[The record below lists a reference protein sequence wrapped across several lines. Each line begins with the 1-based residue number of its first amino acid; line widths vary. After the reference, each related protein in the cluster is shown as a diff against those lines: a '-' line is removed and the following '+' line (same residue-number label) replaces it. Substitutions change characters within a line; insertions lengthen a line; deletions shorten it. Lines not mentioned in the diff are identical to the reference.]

1 MGAFLLEKTMTPND
15 NRCVVTGLGVICAVG
30 NNVEETWKNAL
41 ESVSGIHKTT
51 SVDTVN
57 CYADLA
63 AEVNCDSLD
72 EIDAPEEKDRVSKLC
87 IKAANE
93 ALADAGLG
101 NFNDDQ
107 RVSVIIGS
115 CVGGVISIEHY
126 HQGAKEAADIPKMPI
141 ASIASQVA
149 ETCGAGG
156 IVTNVANACA
166 AGTISI
172 ALACD
177 LIRAGK
183 ADVVVAGGADS
194 FAAVPYSGSLSLH
207 ALDENGCSPF
217 NHCNGITLG
226 EGAGVVIVESYEHA
240 QKRGA
245 KQYCEVLGSGVTS
258 DANHITAPREDA
270 LCLIEAMNRAVKNS
284 GIQKSDIGYVNAH
297 GTGTGKNDYA
307 EMTAF
312 KSFFGE
318 ENPTVSVS
326 STKVLTGHCLG
337 AAGAIEAVFSIKAL
351 TTDTVLPTFPYSEED
366 SKALKEK
373 VGEMDFVQNKA
384 RGKSLKCVMSNN
396 VAFGG
401 TNASIIFSKE
411 QGSVSAQA
419 ARDKKIAVTG
429 LGIVSPLGNSKNA
442 YLEAVNAGKKPES
455 ASVRSTITLDDYK
468 DLGIK
473 MAFYRKL
480 DNLGQLQ
487 TVSGMRALQDAGFKV
502 TDENAKDIGII
513 VGTSEGG
520 LGSTYD
526 FEELIA
532 REGNANGSAFK
543 FPHTVYNAAGG
554 YLSICSGI
562 KGYGVTITTGP
573 LSGLDSIGYSMNVI
587 HDGQEQA
594 MMATG
599 TDENIPVITEF
610 AQKLNFAA
618 SDVVAP
624 FAGAEGCVVGDGS
637 VSILLEEEEYAKAR
651 GAKVYCYALGY
662 GHGRKNVKFGKL
674 SGSDEALDKA
684 INDAL
689 ADAGLTTAD
698 IDAVCGFANGFK
710 KVDDIEKGALM
721 RVFGEKLATMPLFE
735 VKERVGE
742 GRAGSA
748 ALAASEAALL
758 LSGELAKDNAY
769 FIAADGTVSSK
780 VTEAAGL
787 KKILV
792 ISFAAGGSYSAGVFG
807 K

>member
-1 MGAFLLEKTMTPND
+1 MTPND
-15 NRCVVTGLGVICAVG
+15 KRCVVTGLGVICAVG
-30 NNVEETWKNAL
+30 NNVEETWNNAL
-41 ESVSGIHKTT
+41 KSVSGIHKTT

-63 AEVNCDSLD
+63 AEVKCDTLD
-72 EIDAPEEKDRVSKLC
+72 EIEAPEEKDRVSKLC

-93 ALADAGLG
+93 ALADAGLS

-183 ADVVVAGGADS
+183 ADVVLAGGADS
-194 FAAVPYSGSLSLH
+194 FAAVPYSGFLSLH

-240 QKRGA
+240 QKRNA
-245 KQYCEVLGSGVTS
+245 KTYCEVLGSGVTS

-270 LCLIEAMNRAVKNS
+270 LCLMEAMNRAVKNS
-284 GIQKSDIGYVNAH
+284 GIAKSDIGYVNAH

-312 KSFFGE
+312 KTFFGE

-326 STKVLTGHCLG
+326 STKVMTGHCLG

-351 TTDTVLPTFPYSEED
+351 TTDTVLPTLHYSAED
-366 SKALKEK
+366 SAALKEK
-373 VGEMDFVQNKA
+373 AGTIDFVQNEPRQKPLQ
-384 RGKSLKCVMSNN
+384 SVMSNN

-401 TNASIIFSKE
+401 TNASIVFSK
-411 QGSVSAQA
+411 QAGDVSAQSA
-419 ARDKKIAVTG
+419 KAKKIAVTG
-429 LGIVSPLGNSKNA
+429 LGIVSPMGNSKAA
-442 YLEAVNAGKKPES
+442 YIEAVKAGKKPES
-455 ASVRSTITLDDYK
+455 ASVKSTISLDDYK
-468 DLGIK
+468 ELGIK

-487 TVSGMRALQDAGFKV
+487 TVSGMRALQDAAFTV
-502 TDENAKDIGII
+502 TEDNAKDIGII

-610 AQKLNFAA
+610 AQKLGVAA

-624 FAGAEGCVVGDGS
+624 FANADGCVVGDGS

-651 GAKVYCYALGY
+651 GAKVYCYALGF

-674 SGSDEALDKA
+674 AGSEEALDKA

-689 ADAGLTTAD
+689 ADAGLKASD

-710 KVDDIEKGALM
+710 KVDDIEKGALQ
-721 RVFGEKLATMPLFE
+721 RVFGEKLVSMPLFE
-735 VKERVGE
+735 VKERTGE

-748 ALAASEAALL
+748 ALAASEAAML
-758 LSGELAKDNAY
+758 LSGELESDNAY
-769 FIAADGTVSSK
+769 FVAADGSVSNK
-780 VTEAAGL
+780 VAAAANL
-787 KKILV
+787 KNVLI
-792 ISFAAGGSYSAGVFG
+792 ISFAAGGSYSAVVFG

>member
-1 MGAFLLEKTMTPND
+1 MTPD
-15 NRCVVTGLGVICAVG
+15 ERRCVVTGLGVICAVG
-30 NNVEETWKNAL
+30 NNVEETWKSAL

-51 SVDTVN
+51 SLDTKN

-63 AEVNCDSLD
+63 AEVKCDTLD
-72 EIDAPEEKDRVSKLC
+72 QIDAPEEKDRVSKLC

-93 ALADAGLG
+93 ALADAGLSSFG
-101 NFNDDQ
+101 DDQ
-107 RVSVIIGS
+107 RVSVVIGS
-115 CVGGVISIEHY
+115 CVGGVLSIEQY
-126 HQGAKEAADIPKMPI
+126 HQHGRDAAEIAKMPI

-172 ALACD
+172 AVACD

-183 ADVVVAGGADS
+183 ADVVIAGGADS
-194 FAAVPYSGSLSLH
+194 FASVPYSGFLSLH

-217 NHCNGITLG
+217 NRCNGITLG
-226 EGAGVVIVESYEHA
+226 EGAGIVIVESYEHA
-240 QKRGA
+240 QKRSA

-258 DANHITAPREDA
+258 DANHITAPREDGV
-270 LCLIEAMNRAVKNS
+270 CLMEAINRAVKNS
-284 GIQKSDIGYVNAH
+284 GIDKSDIGYVNAH
-297 GTGTGKNDYA
+297 GTGTGKNDNA
-307 EMTAF
+307 EITAF
-312 KSFFGE
+312 KNFFGE
-318 ENPTVSVS
+318 DNANVSVS
-326 STKVLTGHCLG
+326 STKVMTGHCLG

-351 TTDTVLPTFPYSEED
+351 TTDTVLPTFPYTEEQ
-366 SKALKEK
+366 SAALKEK
-373 VGEMDFVQNKA
+373 VGALDFVQNKA
-384 RGKSLKCVMSNN
+384 RHKELKCVLSNN

-401 TNASIIFSKE
+401 TNAAIVFSKVPGE
-411 QGSVSAQA
+411 VSAQSEKG
-419 ARDKKIAVTG
+419 KKIAVTG
-429 LGIVSPLGNSKNA
+429 LGIVSPLGNSKAA
-442 YLEAVNAGKKPES
+442 YIEAVKAGKKPEG
-455 ASVRSTITLDDYK
+455 ASVHSTIALEDYK
-468 DLGIK
+468 ELGIK

-487 TVSGMRALQDAGFKV
+487 TVSGMRALQDSAFQV
-502 TDENAKDIGII
+502 TDDNAKDIGII

-520 LGSTYD
+520 LGATYD

-532 REGNANGSAFK
+532 ELGNAGGSAFK

-587 HDGQEQA
+587 HDGQEKA

-599 TDENIPVITEF
+599 TDENLPIITEF
-610 AQKLNFAA
+610 AQKLGVAA

-624 FAGAEGCVVGDGS
+624 FAENEGCVVGDGS
-637 VSILLEEEEYAKAR
+637 VSIMLEEEEYAKAR
-651 GAKVYCYALGY
+651 GAKVYCYALGF

-674 SGSDEALDKA
+674 AGSDEALDMA

-689 ADAGLTTAD
+689 ADAGLKASD
-698 IDAVCGFANGFK
+698 IDAVCGFANGCK
-710 KVDDIEKGALM
+710 RIDDIEKGALK

-735 VKERVGE
+735 VKERTGE

-748 ALAASEAALL
+748 ALAAAEAALL
-758 LSGELAKDNAY
+758 LNGELASDNAY
-769 FIAADGTVSSK
+769 FVAADGSVASK
-780 VTEAAGL
+780 QADSANL

-792 ISFAAGGSYSAGVFG
+792 ISFAAGGSYSAVVLG
-807 K
+807 KNA

>member
-1 MGAFLLEKTMTPND
+1 MTSND
-15 NRCVVTGLGVICAVG
+15 CRCVVTGLGVICAIG

-41 ESVSGIHKTT
+41 NSVSGIHKTT
-51 SVDTVN
+51 SVDTKN

-72 EIDAPEEKDRVSKLC
+72 AIDAPEEKDRASKLC

-93 ALADAGLG
+93 ALKDANLG
-101 NFNDDQ
+101 NFGDDQ
-107 RVSVIIGS
+107 RVAVIIGS
-115 CVGGVISIEHY
+115 CVGGVISVEHY
-126 HQGAKEAADIPKMPI
+126 HQNGRPAADIPKMPI

-177 LIRAGK
+177 LIRAGR
-183 ADVVVAGGADS
+183 ADVVIAGGADS
-194 FAAVPYSGSLSLH
+194 FAAVPYSGFLSLH

-226 EGAGVVIVESYEHA
+226 EGAGIVVVESYEHA

-258 DANHITAPREDA
+258 DAHHITAPREDG
-270 LCLIEAMNRAVKNS
+270 LCLTEAMNRAVKNS
-284 GIQKSDIGYVNAH
+284 GIKKSDIGYLNAH
-297 GTGTGKNDYA
+297 GTGTGKNDNA
-307 EMTAF
+307 EINAF
-312 KSFFGE
+312 GKFFAE
-318 ENPTVSVS
+318 ENPTISVS
-326 STKVLTGHCLG
+326 STKVMTGHCLG

-351 TTDTVLPTFPYSEED
+351 TTNTVLPTLHYTAED
-366 SKALKEK
+366 SEALKAK
-373 VGEMDFVQNKA
+373 VGQMDFVQNTP
-384 RGKSLKCVMSNN
+384 KSKELNCVMSNN

-401 TNASIIFSKE
+401 TNASIVFSKMAGDVVK
-411 QGSVSAQA
+411 QPAKG
-419 ARDKKIAVTG
+419 KKIAVTG
-429 LGIVSPLGNSKNA
+429 IGIVSPLGNSKQA
-442 YLEAVNAGKKPES
+442 YLDAVKNDAKPES
-455 ASVRSTITLDDYK
+455 VSVHSTITNDDYK
-468 DLGIK
+468 ELGIK

-487 TVSGMRALQDAGFKV
+487 TVSGMRALQDANFTV
-502 TDENAKDIGII
+502 SDDNAKDVGII

-520 LGSTYD
+520 LGATYD

-532 REGNANGSAFK
+532 EQGNANGSAFK

-573 LSGLDSIGYSMNVI
+573 VSGLDSIGYSMGVI
-587 HDGQEQA
+587 YDGQESA

-599 TDENIPVITEF
+599 SDENLPIITEF
-610 AQKLNFAA
+610 AQKLNVAA
-618 SDVVAP
+618 DKVVAP
-624 FAGAEGCVVGDGS
+624 FDNAEGFVVGDGS
-637 VSILLEEEEYAKAR
+637 VSIMMETEEYAKAR
-651 GAKVYCYALGY
+651 DAKVYCYALGY
-662 GHGRKNVKFGKL
+662 GNGRKNVKFGKVAG
-674 SGSDEALDKA
+674 SGEALDNA

-689 ADAGLTTAD
+689 KDAGLAVAD
-698 IDAVCGFANGFK
+698 IDAVCGFADGFK
-710 KVDDIEKGALM
+710 TVDDIEKESLA
-721 RVFGEKLATMPLFE
+721 RVFGDKLETLPLFE

-742 GRAGSA
+742 GRAASA
-748 ALAASEAALL
+748 TLAAAEAALL
-758 LSGELAKDNAY
+758 LSGEMESDNAY
-769 FIAADGTVSSK
+769 FVAKDGSVSRK
-780 VTEAAGL
+780 NVDAAGL

-792 ISFAAGGSYSAGVFG
+792 VAFATGGSYSAVVFG

>member
-1 MGAFLLEKTMTPND
+1 MTSND
-15 NRCVVTGLGVICAVG
+15 CRCVVTGLGVICAIG

-41 ESVSGIHKTT
+41 NSISGIHKTT
-51 SVDTVN
+51 SVDTKN

-72 EIDAPEEKDRVSKLC
+72 AIDAPEEKDRASKLC

-93 ALADAGLG
+93 ALKDANLG
-101 NFNDDQ
+101 NFGDDQ
-107 RVSVIIGS
+107 RVAVIIGS
-115 CVGGVISIEHY
+115 CVGGVISVEHY
-126 HQGAKEAADIPKMPI
+126 HQNGRPAADIPKMPI

-177 LIRAGK
+177 LIRAGR
-183 ADVVVAGGADS
+183 ADVVIAGGADS
-194 FAAVPYSGSLSLH
+194 FAAVPYSGFLSLH

-226 EGAGVVIVESYEHA
+226 EGAGIVVVESYEHA

-258 DANHITAPREDA
+258 DAHHITAPREDG
-270 LCLIEAMNRAVKNS
+270 LCLTEAMSRAVKNS
-284 GIQKSDIGYVNAH
+284 GIKKSDIGYLNAH
-297 GTGTGKNDYA
+297 GTGTGKNDNA
-307 EMTAF
+307 EINAF
-312 KSFFGE
+312 GKFFAE
-318 ENPTVSVS
+318 ENPTISVS
-326 STKVLTGHCLG
+326 STKVMTGHCLG

-351 TTDTVLPTFPYSEED
+351 TTNTVLPTLHYTAED
-366 SKALKEK
+366 SEALKAK
-373 VGEMDFVQNKA
+373 VGQMDFVQNTP
-384 RGKSLKCVMSNN
+384 KSKELNCVMSNN

-401 TNASIIFSKE
+401 TNASIVFSKMAGDVVK
-411 QGSVSAQA
+411 QPAKG
-419 ARDKKIAVTG
+419 KKIAVTG
-429 LGIVSPLGNSKNA
+429 IGIVSPLGNSKQA
-442 YLEAVNAGKKPES
+442 YLDAVKNDAKPES
-455 ASVRSTITLDDYK
+455 ASVHSTITNDDYK
-468 DLGIK
+468 ELGIK

-487 TVSGMRALQDAGFKV
+487 TVSGMRALQDANFTV
-502 TDENAKDIGII
+502 TDDNAKDVGII

-520 LGSTYD
+520 LGATYD

-532 REGNANGSAFK
+532 EQGNANGSAFK

-573 LSGLDSIGYSMNVI
+573 VSGLDSIGYSMGVI
-587 HDGQEQA
+587 YDGQESA

-599 TDENIPVITEF
+599 SDENLPIITEF
-610 AQKLNFAA
+610 AQKLNVAA
-618 SDVVAP
+618 DKVVAP
-624 FAGAEGCVVGDGS
+624 FDNAEGFVVGDGS
-637 VSILLEEEEYAKAR
+637 VSIMMETEEYAKAR
-651 GAKVYCYALGY
+651 DAKVYCYALGY
-662 GHGRKNVKFGKL
+662 GNGRKNVKFGKVAG
-674 SGSDEALDKA
+674 SGEALDNA

-689 ADAGLTTAD
+689 KDAGLAVAD
-698 IDAVCGFANGFK
+698 IDAVCGFADGFK
-710 KVDDIEKGALM
+710 TVDDIEKESLA
-721 RVFGEKLATMPLFE
+721 RVFGDKLETLPLFE

-742 GRAGSA
+742 GRAASA
-748 ALAASEAALL
+748 TLAAAEAALL
-758 LSGELAKDNAY
+758 LSGEIESDNAY
-769 FIAADGTVSSK
+769 FVAKDGSVSRK
-780 VTEAAGL
+780 NVDAAGL

-792 ISFAAGGSYSAGVFG
+792 VAFATGGSYSAVVFG

>member
-1 MGAFLLEKTMTPND
+1 MTSND
-15 NRCVVTGLGVICAVG
+15 CRCVVTGLGVICAIG

-41 ESVSGIHKTT
+41 NSVSGIHKTT
-51 SVDTVN
+51 SVDTKN

-72 EIDAPEEKDRVSKLC
+72 AIDAPEEKDRASKLC

-93 ALADAGLG
+93 ALKDANLG
-101 NFNDDQ
+101 NFGDDQ
-107 RVSVIIGS
+107 RVAVIIGS
-115 CVGGVISIEHY
+115 CVGGVISVEHY
-126 HQGAKEAADIPKMPI
+126 HQNGRPAADIPKMPI

-177 LIRAGK
+177 LIRAGR
-183 ADVVVAGGADS
+183 ADVVIAGGADS
-194 FAAVPYSGSLSLH
+194 FAAVPYSGFLSLH

-226 EGAGVVIVESYEHA
+226 EGAGIVVVESYEHA

-258 DANHITAPREDA
+258 DAHHITAPREDG
-270 LCLIEAMNRAVKNS
+270 LCLTEAMNRAVKNS
-284 GIQKSDIGYVNAH
+284 GIKKSDIGYLNAH
-297 GTGTGKNDYA
+297 GTGTGKNDNA
-307 EMTAF
+307 EINAF
-312 KSFFGE
+312 GKFFAE
-318 ENPTVSVS
+318 ENPTISVS
-326 STKVLTGHCLG
+326 STKVMTGHCLG

-351 TTDTVLPTFPYSEED
+351 TTNTVLPTLHYTAED
-366 SKALKEK
+366 SEALKAK
-373 VGEMDFVQNKA
+373 VGQMDFVQNTP
-384 RGKSLKCVMSNN
+384 KSKELNCVMSNN

-401 TNASIIFSKE
+401 TNASIVFSKMAGDVVK
-411 QGSVSAQA
+411 QPAKG
-419 ARDKKIAVTG
+419 KKIAVTG
-429 LGIVSPLGNSKNA
+429 IGIVSPLGNSKQA
-442 YLEAVNAGKKPES
+442 YLDAVKNDAKPES
-455 ASVRSTITLDDYK
+455 ASVHSTITNDDYK
-468 DLGIK
+468 ELGIK

-487 TVSGMRALQDAGFKV
+487 TVSGMRALQDANFTV
-502 TDENAKDIGII
+502 TDDNAKDVGII

-520 LGSTYD
+520 LGATYD

-532 REGNANGSAFK
+532 EQGNANGSAFK

-573 LSGLDSIGYSMNVI
+573 VSGLDSIGYSMGVI
-587 HDGQEQA
+587 YDGQESA

-599 TDENIPVITEF
+599 SDENLPIITEF
-610 AQKLNFAA
+610 AQKLNVAA
-618 SDVVAP
+618 DKVVAP
-624 FAGAEGCVVGDGS
+624 FDNAEGFVVGDGS
-637 VSILLEEEEYAKAR
+637 VSIMMETEEYAKAR
-651 GAKVYCYALGY
+651 DAKVYCYALGY
-662 GHGRKNVKFGKL
+662 GNGRKNVKFGKVAG
-674 SGSDEALDKA
+674 SGEALDNA

-689 ADAGLTTAD
+689 KDAGLTVAD
-698 IDAVCGFANGFK
+698 IDAVCGFADGFK
-710 KVDDIEKGALM
+710 TVDDIEKESLA
-721 RVFGEKLATMPLFE
+721 RVFGNKLETLPLFE

-742 GRAGSA
+742 GRAASA
-748 ALAASEAALL
+748 TLAAAEAALL
-758 LSGELAKDNAY
+758 LSGEMESDNAY
-769 FIAADGTVSSK
+769 FVAKDGSVSK
-780 VTEAAGL
+780 KNVDAAGL

-792 ISFAAGGSYSAGVFG
+792 VAFATGGSYSAVVFG

>member
-1 MGAFLLEKTMTPND
+1 MTPND
-15 NRCVVTGLGVICAVG
+15 KRCVVTGLGVICAVG
-30 NNVEETWKNAL
+30 NNVEETWNNAL
-41 ESVSGIHKTT
+41 KSVSGIHKTT

-63 AEVNCDSLD
+63 AEVKCDTLD
-72 EIDAPEEKDRVSKLC
+72 EIEAPEEKDRVSKLC

-93 ALADAGLG
+93 ALTDAGLS

-183 ADVVVAGGADS
+183 ADVVLAGGADS
-194 FAAVPYSGSLSLH
+194 FAAVPYSGFLSLH

-226 EGAGVVIVESYEHA
+226 EGAGIVIVESYEHA
-240 QKRGA
+240 QKRNA
-245 KQYCEVLGSGVTS
+245 KTYCEVLGSGVTS

-270 LCLIEAMNRAVKNS
+270 LCLMEAMNRAVKNS
-284 GIQKSDIGYVNAH
+284 GIAKSDIGYVNAH

-312 KSFFGE
+312 KQFFGE

-326 STKVLTGHCLG
+326 STKVMTGHCLG

-351 TTDTVLPTFPYSEED
+351 TTDTVLPTLHYSAED
-366 SKALKEK
+366 SAALKEK
-373 VGEMDFVQNKA
+373 AGSLDFVQNEPRK
-384 RGKSLKCVMSNN
+384 KPLQSVMSNN

-401 TNASIIFSKE
+401 TNASIVFSK
-411 QGSVSAQA
+411 QPGNVSAQP

-429 LGIVSPLGNSKNA
+429 LGIVSPLGNSKSA
-442 YLEAVNAGKKPES
+442 YIEALKAGKKPES
-455 ASVRSTITLDDYK
+455 ASVKSTISLDDYK
-468 DLGIK
+468 ELGIK

-487 TVSGMRALQDAGFKV
+487 TVSGMRALQDADFKV
-502 TDENAKDIGII
+502 TEDNAKDIGII

-610 AQKLNFAA
+610 AQKLGVAA

-624 FAGAEGCVVGDGS
+624 FANADGCVVGDGS

-651 GAKVYCYALGY
+651 GAKVYCYALGF

-674 SGSDEALDKA
+674 AGSDEALDKA

-689 ADAGLTTAD
+689 ADADLKASD

-710 KVDDIEKGALM
+710 KIDDIEKGALQ
-721 RVFGEKLATMPLFE
+721 RVFGDKLASMPLFE
-735 VKERVGE
+735 VKERTGE

-748 ALAASEAALL
+748 ALAASEAAML
-758 LSGELAKDNAY
+758 LSGELESDNAY
-769 FIAADGTVSSK
+769 FVANDGSVSSK
-780 VTEAAGL
+780 PTAAANL
-787 KKILV
+787 KNVLI
-792 ISFAAGGSYSAGVFG
+792 ISFAAGGSYSAVVFG

>member
-1 MGAFLLEKTMTPND
+1 MTPND
-15 NRCVVTGLGVICAVG
+15 KRCVVTGLGVICAVG
-30 NNVEETWKNAL
+30 NNVEETWNNAL
-41 ESVSGIHKTT
+41 KSVSGIHKTT

-63 AEVNCDSLD
+63 AEVKCDTLD
-72 EIDAPEEKDRVSKLC
+72 EIEAPEEKDRVSKLC

-93 ALADAGLG
+93 ALADAGLS

-183 ADVVVAGGADS
+183 ADVVLAGGADS
-194 FAAVPYSGSLSLH
+194 FAAVPYSGFLSLH

-240 QKRGA
+240 QKRNA
-245 KQYCEVLGSGVTS
+245 KTYCEVLGSGVTS

-270 LCLIEAMNRAVKNS
+270 LCLMEAMNRAVKNS
-284 GIQKSDIGYVNAH
+284 GIAKSDIGYVNAH

-312 KSFFGE
+312 KTFFGE

-326 STKVLTGHCLG
+326 STKVMTGHCLG

-351 TTDTVLPTFPYSEED
+351 TTDTVLPTLHYSAED
-366 SKALKEK
+366 SAALKEK
-373 VGEMDFVQNKA
+373 AGTIDFVQNEPRQKPLQ
-384 RGKSLKCVMSNN
+384 SVMSNN

-401 TNASIIFSKE
+401 TNASIVFSK
-411 QGSVSAQA
+411 QAGDVSAQSA
-419 ARDKKIAVTG
+419 KAKKIAVTG
-429 LGIVSPLGNSKNA
+429 LGIVSPMGNSKAA
-442 YLEAVNAGKKPES
+442 YIEAVKAGKKPES
-455 ASVRSTITLDDYK
+455 ASVKSTISLDDYK
-468 DLGIK
+468 ELGIK

-487 TVSGMRALQDAGFKV
+487 TVSGMRALQDAAFTV
-502 TDENAKDIGII
+502 TEDNAKDIGII

-610 AQKLNFAA
+610 AQKLGVAA

-624 FAGAEGCVVGDGS
+624 FANADGCVVGDGS

-651 GAKVYCYALGY
+651 GAKVYCYALGF

-674 SGSDEALDKA
+674 AGSDEALDKA

-689 ADAGLTTAD
+689 ADAGLKASD

-710 KVDDIEKGALM
+710 KIDDIEKGALQ
-721 RVFGEKLATMPLFE
+721 RVFGDKLASMPLFE
-735 VKERVGE
+735 VKERTGE

-748 ALAASEAALL
+748 TLAASEAAML
-758 LSGELAKDNAY
+758 LSGELESDNAY
-769 FIAADGTVSSK
+769 FVAADGSVSNK
-780 VTEAAGL
+780 VAAAANL
-787 KKILV
+787 KNVLI
-792 ISFAAGGSYSAGVFG
+792 ISFAAGGSYSAVVFG

>member
-1 MGAFLLEKTMTPND
+1 MTSND
-15 NRCVVTGLGVICAVG
+15 CRCVVTGLGVICAIG

-41 ESVSGIHKTT
+41 NSVSGIHKTT
-51 SVDTVN
+51 SVDTKN

-72 EIDAPEEKDRVSKLC
+72 AIDAPEEKDRASKLC

-93 ALADAGLG
+93 ALKDANLG
-101 NFNDDQ
+101 NFGDDQ
-107 RVSVIIGS
+107 RVAVIIGS
-115 CVGGVISIEHY
+115 CVGGVISVEHY
-126 HQGAKEAADIPKMPI
+126 HQNGRPAADIPKMPI

-177 LIRAGK
+177 LIRAGR
-183 ADVVVAGGADS
+183 ADVVIAGGADS
-194 FAAVPYSGSLSLH
+194 FAAVPYSGFLSLH

-226 EGAGVVIVESYEHA
+226 EGAGIVVVESYEHA

-258 DANHITAPREDA
+258 DAHHITAPREDG
-270 LCLIEAMNRAVKNS
+270 LCLTEAMSRAVKNS
-284 GIQKSDIGYVNAH
+284 GIKKSDIGYLNAH
-297 GTGTGKNDYA
+297 GTGTGKNDNA
-307 EMTAF
+307 EINAF
-312 KSFFGE
+312 GKFFAE
-318 ENPTVSVS
+318 ENPTISVS
-326 STKVLTGHCLG
+326 STKVMTGHCLG

-351 TTDTVLPTFPYSEED
+351 TTNTVLPTLHYTAED
-366 SKALKEK
+366 SEALKAK
-373 VGEMDFVQNKA
+373 VGQMDFVQNTP
-384 RGKSLKCVMSNN
+384 KSKELNCVMSNN

-401 TNASIIFSKE
+401 TNASIVFSKMAGDVVK
-411 QGSVSAQA
+411 QPAKG
-419 ARDKKIAVTG
+419 KKIAVTG
-429 LGIVSPLGNSKNA
+429 IGIVSPLGNSKQA
-442 YLEAVNAGKKPES
+442 YLDAVKNDAKPES
-455 ASVRSTITLDDYK
+455 ASVHSTITNDDYK
-468 DLGIK
+468 ELGIK
-473 MAFYRKL
+473 LAFYRKL

-487 TVSGMRALQDAGFKV
+487 TVSGMRALQDANFSV
-502 TDENAKDIGII
+502 TDDNAKDVGII

-520 LGSTYD
+520 LGATYD

-532 REGNANGSAFK
+532 EQGNANGSAFK

-573 LSGLDSIGYSMNVI
+573 VSGLDSIGYSMSVI
-587 HDGQEQA
+587 YDGQESA

-599 TDENIPVITEF
+599 SDENLPIITEF
-610 AQKLNFAA
+610 AQKLNVAA
-618 SDVVAP
+618 DKVVAP
-624 FAGAEGCVVGDGS
+624 FDNAEGFVVGDGS
-637 VSILLEEEEYAKAR
+637 VSIMMETEEYAKAR
-651 GAKVYCYALGY
+651 DAKVYCYALGY
-662 GHGRKNVKFGKL
+662 GNGRKNVKFGKVAG
-674 SGSDEALDKA
+674 SGEALDNA

-689 ADAGLTTAD
+689 KDAGLAVAD
-698 IDAVCGFANGFK
+698 IDAVCGFADGFK
-710 KVDDIEKGALM
+710 TVDDIEKESLA
-721 RVFGEKLATMPLFE
+721 RVFGDKLETLPLFE

-742 GRAGSA
+742 GRAASA
-748 ALAASEAALL
+748 TLAAAEAALL
-758 LSGELAKDNAY
+758 LSGEMESDNAY
-769 FIAADGTVSSK
+769 FVAKDGSVSRK
-780 VTEAAGL
+780 NVDAAGL

-792 ISFAAGGSYSAGVFG
+792 VAFATGGSYSAVVFG

>member
-1 MGAFLLEKTMTPND
+1 MTSND
-15 NRCVVTGLGVICAVG
+15 CRCVVTGLGVICAVG

-41 ESVSGIHKTT
+41 NSVSGIHKTT
-51 SVDTVN
+51 SVDTKN

-72 EIDAPEEKDRVSKLC
+72 AIDAPEEKDRASKLC

-93 ALADAGLG
+93 ALNDAGLG
-101 NFNDDQ
+101 NFADDQ
-107 RVSVIIGS
+107 RVAVIIGS
-115 CVGGVISIEHY
+115 CVGGVISVEHY
-126 HQGAKEAADIPKMPI
+126 HQNGRPAADIPKMPI

-177 LIRAGK
+177 LIRAGR
-183 ADVVVAGGADS
+183 ADVVIAGGADS
-194 FAAVPYSGSLSLH
+194 FAAVPYSGFLSLH

-226 EGAGVVIVESYEHA
+226 EGAGIVVVESYEHA

-258 DANHITAPREDA
+258 DAHHITAPREDG
-270 LCLIEAMNRAVKNS
+270 LCLTEAMNRAVKNS
-284 GIQKSDIGYVNAH
+284 GIKKSDIGYLNAH
-297 GTGTGKNDYA
+297 GTGTGKNDNA
-307 EMTAF
+307 EINAF
-312 KSFFGE
+312 GKFFAD
-318 ENPTVSVS
+318 ENPTISVS
-326 STKVLTGHCLG
+326 STKVMTGHCLG

-351 TTDTVLPTFPYSEED
+351 TTNTVLPTLHYTAED
-366 SKALKEK
+366 SEALKAK
-373 VGEMDFVQNKA
+373 VGQMDFVQNTPKA
-384 RGKSLKCVMSNN
+384 KELNCVMSNN

-401 TNASIIFSKE
+401 TNASIVFSKQPGNVVKHE
-411 QGSVSAQA
+411 AKNLV
-419 ARDKKIAVTG
+419 VTG
-429 LGIVSPLGNSKNA
+429 IGIVSPLGNSKQA
-442 YLEAVNAGKKPES
+442 YLEAVKNDAKPAS
-455 ASVRSTITLDDYK
+455 ASVQSTITNDDYK
-468 DLGIK
+468 ELGIK

-487 TVSGMRALQDAGFKV
+487 TVSGVRALQDANFTV
-502 TDENAKDIGII
+502 TEDNAKEVGII

-532 REGNANGSAFK
+532 EQGNANGSAFK

-573 LSGLDSIGYSMNVI
+573 VSGLDSIGYSMSVI
-587 HDGQEQA
+587 NNGPEKA

-599 TDENIPVITEF
+599 TDENLPIISEF
-610 AQKLNFAA
+610 AQKLNVAA
-618 SDVVAP
+618 DKVVAP
-624 FAGAEGCVVGDGS
+624 FDNAEGFVVGDGS
-637 VSILLEEEEYAKAR
+637 VSLMIEDEGYAMSR
-651 GAKVYCYALGY
+651 GAKVYCRALGY
-662 GHGRKNVKFGKL
+662 GNGRKNVKFGKV

-684 INDAL
+684 IESAL
-689 ADAGLTTAD
+689 KDAGLNVAD
-698 IDAVCGFANGFK
+698 IDAVCGFADGFK
-710 KVDDIEKGALM
+710 TVDNIEKESLA
-721 RVFGEKLATMPLFE
+721 RVFGDKLASLPVFE

-742 GRAGSA
+742 GRAASA
-748 ALAASEAALL
+748 TLAAAEAALL
-758 LSGELAKDNAY
+758 LSGELDSDKAY
-769 FIAADGTVSSK
+769 FIAKDGSVSKKNVSAAALNK
-780 VTEAAGL
+780 V
-787 KKILV
+787 LV
-792 ISFAAGGSYSAGVFG
+792 IAFAAGGSYSAVVFG

>member
-1 MGAFLLEKTMTPND
+1 MTSND
-15 NRCVVTGLGVICAVG
+15 CRCVVTGLGVICAIG

-41 ESVSGIHKTT
+41 NSVSGIHKTT
-51 SVDTVN
+51 SVDTKN

-72 EIDAPEEKDRVSKLC
+72 AIDAPEEKDRASKLC

-93 ALADAGLG
+93 ALKDANLG
-101 NFNDDQ
+101 NFGDDQ
-107 RVSVIIGS
+107 RVAVIIGS
-115 CVGGVISIEHY
+115 CVGGVISVEHY
-126 HQGAKEAADIPKMPI
+126 HQNGRPAADIPKMPI

-177 LIRAGK
+177 LIRAGR
-183 ADVVVAGGADS
+183 ADVVIAGGADS
-194 FAAVPYSGSLSLH
+194 FAAVPYSGFLSLH

-226 EGAGVVIVESYEHA
+226 EGAGIVVVESYEHA

-258 DANHITAPREDA
+258 DAHHITAPREDG
-270 LCLIEAMNRAVKNS
+270 LCLTEAMSRAVKNS
-284 GIQKSDIGYVNAH
+284 GIKKSDIGYLNAH
-297 GTGTGKNDYA
+297 GTGTGKNDNA
-307 EMTAF
+307 EINAF
-312 KSFFGE
+312 GKFFAE
-318 ENPTVSVS
+318 ENPTISVS
-326 STKVLTGHCLG
+326 STKVMTGHCLG

-351 TTDTVLPTFPYSEED
+351 TTNTVLPTLHYTAED
-366 SKALKEK
+366 SEALKAK
-373 VGEMDFVQNKA
+373 VGQMDFVQNTP
-384 RGKSLKCVMSNN
+384 KSKELNCVMSNN

-401 TNASIIFSKE
+401 TNASIVFSKMAGDVVK
-411 QGSVSAQA
+411 QPAKG
-419 ARDKKIAVTG
+419 KKIAVTG
-429 LGIVSPLGNSKNA
+429 IGIVSPLGNSKQA
-442 YLEAVNAGKKPES
+442 YLDAVKNDAKPES
-455 ASVRSTITLDDYK
+455 ASVHSTITNDDYK
-468 DLGIK
+468 ELGIK

-487 TVSGMRALQDAGFKV
+487 TVSGMRALQDANFSV
-502 TDENAKDIGII
+502 TDDNAKDVGII

-520 LGSTYD
+520 LGATYD

-532 REGNANGSAFK
+532 EQGNANGSAFK

-573 LSGLDSIGYSMNVI
+573 VSGLDSIGYSMSVI
-587 HDGQEQA
+587 YDGQESA

-599 TDENIPVITEF
+599 SDENLPIITEF
-610 AQKLNFAA
+610 AQKLNVAA
-618 SDVVAP
+618 DKVVAP
-624 FAGAEGCVVGDGS
+624 FDDAEGFVVGDGS
-637 VSILLEEEEYAKAR
+637 VSIMMETEEYAKAR
-651 GAKVYCYALGY
+651 DAKVYCYALGY
-662 GHGRKNVKFGKL
+662 GNGRKNVKFGKVAG
-674 SGSDEALDKA
+674 SGEALDNA

-689 ADAGLTTAD
+689 KDAGLTVAD
-698 IDAVCGFANGFK
+698 IDAVCGFADGFK
-710 KVDDIEKGALM
+710 TVDDIEKESLA
-721 RVFGEKLATMPLFE
+721 RVFGDKLETLPLFE

-742 GRAGSA
+742 GRAASA
-748 ALAASEAALL
+748 TLAAAEAALL
-758 LSGELAKDNAY
+758 LSGEMESDNAY
-769 FIAADGTVSSK
+769 FVAKDGSVSRK
-780 VTEAAGL
+780 NVDAAGL

-792 ISFAAGGSYSAGVFG
+792 VAFATGGSYSAVVFG

>member
-1 MGAFLLEKTMTPND
+1 MTPND
-15 NRCVVTGLGVICAVG
+15 KRCVVTGLGVICAVG
-30 NNVEETWKNAL
+30 NNVEETWNNAL
-41 ESVSGIHKTT
+41 KSVSGIHKTT

-63 AEVNCDSLD
+63 AEVKCDTLD
-72 EIDAPEEKDRVSKLC
+72 EIEAPEEKDRVSKLC

-93 ALADAGLG
+93 ALADAGLS

-183 ADVVVAGGADS
+183 ADVVLAGGADS
-194 FAAVPYSGSLSLH
+194 FAAVPYSGFLSLH

-240 QKRGA
+240 QKRNA
-245 KQYCEVLGSGVTS
+245 KTYCEVLGSGVTS

-270 LCLIEAMNRAVKNS
+270 LCLMEAMNRAVKNS
-284 GIQKSDIGYVNAH
+284 GIAKSDIGYVNAH

-312 KSFFGE
+312 KTFFGE

-326 STKVLTGHCLG
+326 STKVMTGHCLG

-351 TTDTVLPTFPYSEED
+351 TTDTVLPTLHYSAED
-366 SKALKEK
+366 SAALKEK
-373 VGEMDFVQNKA
+373 AGTIDFVQNEPRPKPLQ
-384 RGKSLKCVMSNN
+384 SVMSNN

-401 TNASIIFSKE
+401 TNASIVFSK
-411 QGSVSAQA
+411 QAGDVSAQSA
-419 ARDKKIAVTG
+419 KAKKIAVTG
-429 LGIVSPLGNSKNA
+429 LGIVSPMGNSKAA
-442 YLEAVNAGKKPES
+442 YIEAVKAGKKPES
-455 ASVRSTITLDDYK
+455 ASVKSTISLDDYK
-468 DLGIK
+468 ELGIK

-487 TVSGMRALQDAGFKV
+487 TVSGMRALQDAAFTV
-502 TDENAKDIGII
+502 TEDNAKDIGII

-610 AQKLNFAA
+610 AQKLGVAA

-624 FAGAEGCVVGDGS
+624 FANADGCVVGDGS

-651 GAKVYCYALGY
+651 GAKVYCYALGF

-674 SGSDEALDKA
+674 AGSDEALDKA

-689 ADAGLTTAD
+689 ADAGLKASD

-710 KVDDIEKGALM
+710 KIDDIEKGALQ
-721 RVFGEKLATMPLFE
+721 RVFGDKLASMPLFE
-735 VKERVGE
+735 VKERTGE

-748 ALAASEAALL
+748 TLAASEAAML
-758 LSGELAKDNAY
+758 LSGELESDNAY
-769 FIAADGTVSSK
+769 FVAADGSVSNK
-780 VTEAAGL
+780 AAAAANL
-787 KKILV
+787 KNVLI
-792 ISFAAGGSYSAGVFG
+792 ISFAAGGSYSAVVFG

>member
-1 MGAFLLEKTMTPND
+1 MTPND
-15 NRCVVTGLGVICAVG
+15 KRCVVTGLGVICAVG

-63 AEVNCDSLD
+63 AEVKCDTLD

-93 ALADAGLG
+93 ALADAGLK
-101 NFNDDQ
+101 NFGDDQ
-107 RVSVIIGS
+107 RVSVVIGS
-115 CVGGVISIEHY
+115 CVGGVLSIEQY
-126 HQGAKEAADIPKMPI
+126 HQHGRDASEIAKMPI

-172 ALACD
+172 AVACD

-183 ADVVVAGGADS
+183 ADVVIAGGADS
-194 FAAVPYSGSLSLH
+194 FASVPYSGFLSLH

-217 NHCNGITLG
+217 NRCNGITLG
-226 EGAGVVIVESYEHA
+226 EGAGIVIVESYEHA
-240 QKRGA
+240 QKRAA

-258 DANHITAPREDA
+258 DANHITAPREDG
-270 LCLIEAMNRAVKNS
+270 LCLKEAINRSVKNS
-284 GIQKSDIGYVNAH
+284 GIAKTDIGYINAH
-297 GTGTGKNDYA
+297 GTGTGKNDNA

-312 KSFFGE
+312 KAYFGE

-351 TTDTVLPTFPYSEED
+351 TTDTVLPTFPYSEEQ
-366 SKALKEK
+366 SAALKEK
-373 VGEMDFVQNKA
+373 VGDMDFVQKNA
-384 RGKSLKCVMSNN
+384 RHKDLKCVLSNN

-401 TNASIIFSKE
+401 TNAAIVFSKE
-411 QGSVSAQA
+411 PGNVTAQSAA
-419 ARDKKIAVTG
+419 SKKIAVTG
-429 LGIVSPLGNSKNA
+429 LGIVSPLGNSKSA
-442 YLEAVNAGKKPES
+442 YLDAVSADKKPES
-455 ASVRSTITLDDYK
+455 ASVHSTIALDDYK
-468 DLGIK
+468 ELGIK

-487 TVSGMRALQDAGFKV
+487 TVSGMRALQDANFKV
-502 TDENAKDIGII
+502 SDENAMDIGII

-520 LGSTYD
+520 LGATYD

-532 REGNANGSAFK
+532 ELGNAGGSAFK

-562 KGYGVTITTGP
+562 KGYGVTVTTGP

-599 TDENIPVITEF
+599 TDENLPIITEF
-610 AQKLNFAA
+610 AQKLGVAA
-618 SDVVAP
+618 NDVVAP
-624 FAGAEGCVVGDGS
+624 YANAEGFVVGDGS

-651 GAKVYCYALGY
+651 GAKVYCYALGF

-674 SGSDEALDKA
+674 VGSDEALDKA
-684 INDAL
+684 IADAL
-689 ADAGLTTAD
+689 ADAGIAAAD
-698 IDAVCGFANGFK
+698 VDAVCGFANGCK
-710 KVDDIEKGALM
+710 KIDDIEKGALQ

-735 VKERVGE
+735 VKERTGE

-748 ALAASEAALL
+748 ALAAAEAALL
-758 LSGELAKDNAY
+758 LSGEMANDNAY
-769 FIAADGTVSSK
+769 YVAADGSVSAKTAES
-780 VTEAAGL
+780 ANL

-792 ISFAAGGSYSAGVFG
+792 ISYATGGSYSAVVFG

>member
-1 MGAFLLEKTMTPND
+1 MTSND
-15 NRCVVTGLGVICAVG
+15 CRCVVTGLGVICAIG

-41 ESVSGIHKTT
+41 NSVSGIHKTT
-51 SVDTVN
+51 SVDTKN

-72 EIDAPEEKDRVSKLC
+72 AIDAPEEKDRASKLC

-93 ALADAGLG
+93 ALKDANLG
-101 NFNDDQ
+101 NFGDDQ
-107 RVSVIIGS
+107 RVAVIIGS
-115 CVGGVISIEHY
+115 CVGGVISVEHY
-126 HQGAKEAADIPKMPI
+126 HQNGRPAADIPKMPI

-177 LIRAGK
+177 LIRAGR
-183 ADVVVAGGADS
+183 ADVVIAGGADS
-194 FAAVPYSGSLSLH
+194 FAAVPYSGFLSLH

-226 EGAGVVIVESYEHA
+226 EGAGIVVVESYEHA

-258 DANHITAPREDA
+258 DAHHITAPREDG
-270 LCLIEAMNRAVKNS
+270 LCLTEAMSRAVKNS
-284 GIQKSDIGYVNAH
+284 GIKKSDIGYLNAH
-297 GTGTGKNDYA
+297 GTGTGKNDNA
-307 EMTAF
+307 EINAF
-312 KSFFGE
+312 GKFFAE
-318 ENPTVSVS
+318 ENPTISVS
-326 STKVLTGHCLG
+326 STKVMTGHCLG

-351 TTDTVLPTFPYSEED
+351 TTNTVLPTLHYTAED
-366 SKALKEK
+366 SEALKAK
-373 VGEMDFVQNKA
+373 VGQMDFVQNTP
-384 RGKSLKCVMSNN
+384 KSKELNCVMSNN

-401 TNASIIFSKE
+401 TNASIVFSKMAGDVVR
-411 QGSVSAQA
+411 QPAKG
-419 ARDKKIAVTG
+419 KKIAVTG
-429 LGIVSPLGNSKNA
+429 IGIVSPLGNSKQA
-442 YLEAVNAGKKPES
+442 YLDAVKNDAKPES
-455 ASVRSTITLDDYK
+455 ASVHSTITNDDYK
-468 DLGIK
+468 ELGIK

-487 TVSGMRALQDAGFKV
+487 TVSGMRALQDANFTV
-502 TDENAKDIGII
+502 SDDNAKDVGII

-520 LGSTYD
+520 LGATYD

-532 REGNANGSAFK
+532 EQGNANGSAFK

-573 LSGLDSIGYSMNVI
+573 VSGLDSIGYSMSVI
-587 HDGQEQA
+587 YDGQESA

-599 TDENIPVITEF
+599 SDENLPIITEF
-610 AQKLNFAA
+610 AQKLNVAA
-618 SDVVAP
+618 DKVVAP
-624 FAGAEGCVVGDGS
+624 FDNAEGFVVGDGS
-637 VSILLEEEEYAKAR
+637 VSIMMETEEYAKAR
-651 GAKVYCYALGY
+651 DAKVYCYALGY
-662 GHGRKNVKFGKL
+662 GNGRKNVKFGKVAG
-674 SGSDEALDKA
+674 SGEALDNA

-689 ADAGLTTAD
+689 KDAGLTVAD
-698 IDAVCGFANGFK
+698 IDAVCGFADGFK
-710 KVDDIEKGALM
+710 TVDDIEKESLA
-721 RVFGEKLATMPLFE
+721 RVFGNKLETLPLFE

-742 GRAGSA
+742 GRAASA
-748 ALAASEAALL
+748 TLAAAEAALL
-758 LSGELAKDNAY
+758 LSGEMESDNAY
-769 FIAADGTVSSK
+769 FVAKDGSVSRK
-780 VTEAAGL
+780 NVDAAGL

-792 ISFAAGGSYSAGVFG
+792 VAFATGGSYSAVVFG

>member
-1 MGAFLLEKTMTPND
+1 MTSND
-15 NRCVVTGLGVICAVG
+15 CRCVVTGLGVICAIG

-41 ESVSGIHKTT
+41 NSVSGIHKTT
-51 SVDTVN
+51 SVDTKN

-72 EIDAPEEKDRVSKLC
+72 AIDAPEEKDRASKLC

-93 ALADAGLG
+93 ALKDANLG
-101 NFNDDQ
+101 NFGDDQ
-107 RVSVIIGS
+107 RVAVIIGS
-115 CVGGVISIEHY
+115 CVGGVISVEHY
-126 HQGAKEAADIPKMPI
+126 HQNGRPAADIPKMPI

-177 LIRAGK
+177 LIRAGR
-183 ADVVVAGGADS
+183 ADVVIAGGADS
-194 FAAVPYSGSLSLH
+194 FAAVPYSGFLSLH

-226 EGAGVVIVESYEHA
+226 EGAGIVVVESYEHA

-258 DANHITAPREDA
+258 DAHHITAPREDG
-270 LCLIEAMNRAVKNS
+270 LCLTEAMSRAVKNS
-284 GIQKSDIGYVNAH
+284 GIKKSDIGYLNAH
-297 GTGTGKNDYA
+297 GTGTGKNDNA
-307 EMTAF
+307 EINAF
-312 KSFFGE
+312 GKFFAE
-318 ENPTVSVS
+318 ENPTISVS
-326 STKVLTGHCLG
+326 STKVMTGHCLG

-351 TTDTVLPTFPYSEED
+351 TTNTVLPTLHYTAED
-366 SKALKEK
+366 SEALKAK
-373 VGEMDFVQNKA
+373 VGQMDFVQNTP
-384 RGKSLKCVMSNN
+384 KSKELNCVMSNN

-401 TNASIIFSKE
+401 TNASIVFSKMAGDVVK
-411 QGSVSAQA
+411 QPAKG
-419 ARDKKIAVTG
+419 KKIAVTG
-429 LGIVSPLGNSKNA
+429 IGIVSPLGNSKQA
-442 YLEAVNAGKKPES
+442 YLDAVKNDAKPES
-455 ASVRSTITLDDYK
+455 ASVHSTITNDDYK
-468 DLGIK
+468 ELGIK

-487 TVSGMRALQDAGFKV
+487 TVSGMRALQDANFTV
-502 TDENAKDIGII
+502 SDDNAKDVGII

-520 LGSTYD
+520 LGATYD

-532 REGNANGSAFK
+532 EQGNANGSAFK

-573 LSGLDSIGYSMNVI
+573 VSGLDSIGYSMGVI
-587 HDGQEQA
+587 YDGQESA

-599 TDENIPVITEF
+599 SDENLPIITEF
-610 AQKLNFAA
+610 AQKLNVAA
-618 SDVVAP
+618 DKVVAP
-624 FAGAEGCVVGDGS
+624 FDNAEGFVVGDGS
-637 VSILLEEEEYAKAR
+637 VSIMMETEEYAKAR
-651 GAKVYCYALGY
+651 DAKVYCYALGY
-662 GHGRKNVKFGKL
+662 GNGRKNVKFGKVAG
-674 SGSDEALDKA
+674 SGEALDNA

-689 ADAGLTTAD
+689 KDAGLTVAD
-698 IDAVCGFANGFK
+698 IDAVCGFADGFK
-710 KVDDIEKGALM
+710 TVDDIEKESLA
-721 RVFGEKLATMPLFE
+721 RVFGDKLETLPLFE

-742 GRAGSA
+742 GRAASA
-748 ALAASEAALL
+748 TLAAAEAALL
-758 LSGELAKDNAY
+758 LSGEMESDNAY
-769 FIAADGTVSSK
+769 FVAKDGSVSRK
-780 VTEAAGL
+780 NVDAAGL

-792 ISFAAGGSYSAGVFG
+792 VAFATGGSYSAVVFG